1 MEQKYN
7 EQEIAEHYIGII
19 KSKRKQGF
27 TDEQIAK
34 DIGFPLE
41 TVQRVNTNDVLPE
54 NPNEKED
61 EELPMDM
68 VNRNESVGGEQS
80 SQNDNRTTDRD
91 NGSKEVKE
99 VPKGGTYSVPKK
111 EIAPRKMGSGEVEGI
126 QNTEE
131 SSSESDSNNAE
142 KRVGTPNQIHGENN
156 IQESESEKET
166 SEIGEEQKEN
176 MGSSNSDKDKIDVKE
191 EYTLEQSAEDMFSDD
206 VFKQLKAEFAQ
217 AKIRHNKLFHHIG
230 KVMLGEEEDVM
241 PLEMLQ
247 IKADALQAYLTVL
260 GVQMTMVKRME
271 KEIKNEED
279 K

>member
-1 MEQKYN
+1 MEPTYN

-68 VNRNESVGGEQS
+68 VNRNESVGEKQS
-80 SQNDNRTTDRD
+80 SQNDNRTTDR
-91 NGSKEVKE
+91 NRSSEEVKE

-111 EIAPRKMGSGEVEGI
+111 EITPRKMGSGEVEGI
-126 QNTEE
+126 QNTEK
-131 SSSESDSNNAE
+131 SSSNNTE
-142 KRVGTPNQIHGENN
+142 KRVDTPNQIHGENN

-166 SEIGEEQKEN
+166 SEIREEQKES
-176 MGSSNSDKDKIDVKE
+176 MGSSNSNKDKIDVKE

-260 GVQMTMVKRME
+260 GVQMTMVKRLE
-271 KEIKNEED
+271 KDIKEKYGNEEG

>member
-1 MEQKYN
+1 MEQNYN

-41 TVQRVNTNDVLPE
+41 TVQRVNTNDTLPE

-61 EELPMDM
+61 EELPMD
-68 VNRNESVGGEQS
+68 NRDESVVGEGQS
-80 SQNDNRTTDRD
+80 IQNDDRTADRD
-91 NGSKEVKE
+91 SSSEEVKD

-111 EIAPRKMGSGEVEGI
+111 EITPREMGSGKVEGI
-126 QNTEE
+126 QNTEK
-131 SSSESDSNNAE
+131 SSSESDSNNTK
-142 KRVGTPNQIHGENN
+142 KRVDALNQIYGENT
-156 IQESESEKET
+156 IQEPESEKET
-166 SEIGEEQKEN
+166 SKIGEEQKES
-176 MGSSNSDKDKIDVKE
+176 MGSSNSDEDKIDVKE

-206 VFKQLKAEFAQ
+206 AFKQLKAEFAQ

>member
-1 MEQKYN
+1 MEQNYN

-41 TVQRVNTNDVLPE
+41 TVQRVNTNDTLPE

-61 EELPMDM
+61 EELPMG
-68 VNRNESVGGEQS
+68 NRNKSVVGEGQS
-80 SQNDNRTTDRD
+80 IQNDDRTTNRD
-91 NGSKEVKE
+91 SSSEEVKE
-99 VPKGGTYSVPKK
+99 VPKGGTYSVPKNNN
-111 EIAPRKMGSGEVEGI
+111 
-126 QNTEE
+126 QNT
-131 SSSESDSNNAE
+131 
-142 KRVGTPNQIHGENN
+142 PNKDTVEPK
-156 IQESESEKET
+156 S
-166 SEIGEEQKEN
+166 KEN
-176 MGSSNSDKDKIDVKE
+176 DNNKEKLDVKE
-191 EYTLEQSAEDMFSDD
+191 EYTLEQSAEDMFSEDG
-206 VFKQLKAEFAQ
+206 FKQLKAEFAQ

-271 KEIKNEED
+271 KEIKNKED

>member
-1 MEQKYN
+1 MEQNYN
-7 EQEIAEHYIGII
+7 EQEIAEHYIGVI
-19 KSKRKQGF
+19 KQKREQGF

-41 TVQRVNTNDVLPE
+41 TVQRVNTEDSLPE

-61 EELPMDM
+61 EELPM

-80 SQNDNRTTDRD
+80 SQNDNRTADR
-91 NGSKEVKE
+91 NSSSEEVKE

-111 EIAPRKMGSGEVEGI
+111 EITPRKMGSGEVEGI
-126 QNTEE
+126 QNTDE
-131 SSSESDSNNAE
+131 SSSESNSNNTE
-142 KRVGTPNQIHGENN
+142 KRVDTPNQIYGENN

-166 SEIGEEQKEN
+166 SEIGEEQKES
-176 MGSSNSDKDKIDVKE
+176 MGSSNSDEDKIDVKE
-191 EYTLEQSAEDMFSDD
+191 EYTLEQSAEDMFSEDG
-206 VFKQLKAEFAQ
+206 FKQLKAEFAQ

-230 KVMLGEEEDVM
+230 KVMLGEEEDAM

-247 IKADALQAYLTVL
+247 IKADVMQAYLTVL
-260 GVQMTMVKRME
+260 GVQMNMVKRME
-271 KEIKNEED
+271 KEIKKDEED